1 MDIHQLKVFT
11 SVFKNRSFS
20 RASEVLY
27 LTQPTVSDH
36 IKTLETE
43 LDCRLFD
50 RMGRTIIPT
59 KEAEVLY
66 GYAVEI
72 IEKADGIKDVIAQ
85 FRKEI
90 AGELIIGASTIP
102 GTYLMP
108 SLMAE
113 FRKKHASISFRI
125 IISDSKEI
133 VEKVLRHEILL
144 GVAGAKLSDAQ
155 LNYTPFIQDDLIVVA
170 QPTLIKEEK
179 ITSQGLLQYPVVLR
193 EEGSGTRREAE
204 RILETKGVSFED
216 MKIACILGSTDAA
229 KQAAKAGLGFTILSK
244 LAVIDELKHKTL
256 KEIRL
261 TDVVLK
267 RQFYFVTH
275 KKRTLPFS
283 YGIFFKYL
291 TAHQ

>member
-1 MDIHQLKVFT
+1 MDIHQLRVFT

-20 RASEVLY
+20 RASEELS

-59 KEAEVLY
+59 KEAEALY
-66 GYAVEI
+66 GYSLEI

-85 FRKEI
+85 FRKEV

-108 SLMAE
+108 AVMAE

-133 VEKVLRHEILL
+133 VEKVLSHEILL
-144 GVAGAKLSDAQ
+144 GVVGAKLPDAR
-155 LNYTPFIQDDLIVVA
+155 LTYTPFVQDDLIVVA
-170 QPTLIKEEK
+170 APSFVKEE
-179 ITSQGLLQYPVVLR
+179 TMALRDLLQYPVVLR

-204 RILETKGVSFED
+204 RILEKKGVSFED
-216 MKIACILGSTDAA
+216 MKIACILGSTDGV

-244 LAVIDELKHKTL
+244 FSVTDELKYRTL
-256 KEIRL
+256 KEIKL
-261 TDVVLK
+261 ADVVLK
-267 RQFYFVTH
+267 RDFYLVTH
-275 KKRTLPFS
+275 KGRTLPLS
-283 YGIFFKYL
+283 YGIFLKYL
-291 TAHQ
+291 AAYQ